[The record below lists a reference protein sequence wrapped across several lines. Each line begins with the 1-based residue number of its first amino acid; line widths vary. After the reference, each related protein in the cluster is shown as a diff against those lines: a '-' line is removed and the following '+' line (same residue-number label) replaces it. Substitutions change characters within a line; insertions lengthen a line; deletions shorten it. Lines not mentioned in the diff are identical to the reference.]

1 MRLNLARHALFWLTL
16 PLFLSAVS
24 QAQSDLPVPP
34 NDASTFARA
43 IAPDRGAAALR
54 DSLRKLRT
62 RASLIMVVAHPDD
75 EDGGALAYES
85 RYAGADVSL
94 LTLTRGE
101 GGQNVMSSNDWD
113 QLGLLR
119 TQELLAADRYYGVHQ
134 YWTRVADFG
143 FSKTL
148 EEALSNWGH
157 DRVLYDVVRVIRMTR
172 PLVVTAVFVGGV
184 SDGHGQHQVSGEMAQ
199 QAYKAAGDPNIFPD
213 QIRAGLRPWSPLK
226 VYARVPFARVSSK
239 GIYDYATGHW
249 APARFRNYVDGSWI
263 DGTPSTTLEVP
274 EGRYDSLYGLSYLQ
288 VAREGLNEQKSQNGG
303 VGLPLPGPAST
314 PYHLYASRV
323 PGVSG
328 VLGGAKDADFFSGI
342 DVSLEGIASYA
353 PAAEQ
358 AQWRSRLA
366 ALSATVEKAWN
377 ALSLEDPS
385 KIAPILAQGLK
396 QTNTLLAD
404 IAKSPLP
411 ADARYNMAHEL
422 EIKQRQF
429 NYALVQSLGLNVSAA
444 VAPTGEERG
453 RPGSS
458 ESQPT
463 FQIAIPDQQFNVNI
477 HLANQGIE
485 PVVLD
490 GVALDTSGDPDW
502 KIKPADA
509 SGAGQAKGA
518 VAAGES
524 RTLSLSVLA
533 PPHPRLTRAYF
544 SRPTIEQ
551 PYYDIA
557 DPRYLNLSTS
567 PYPLS
572 AQLTFRYDDVEL
584 HMTSA
589 VQTVHRVTGP
599 GPVLEP
605 MLVGPPVSL
614 WLSSSAGIVP
624 TGSTTLRIEVTLH
637 SNVKGPAKGAIHLEL
652 PAGWKSTPAAADF
665 ATAQDGDEQDIDFEI
680 HPKDVQAKPYTIK
693 VVADYNGQ
701 RFAQGYRMVGYPGLR
716 PYPYYRQATYR
727 TSGVDV
733 KTPPGLKIGYIMGTG
748 DDVPRSLE
756 DLGIHVDFLA
766 AQDLATGK
774 LSDYDAILV
783 GIRAYSVRPELR
795 TLNGRLLDYVK
806 NGGVLVV
813 QYQSAEFDHDYGP
826 YPLSLGGNP
835 EKVVDEH
842 SPVILLRP
850 DDPILSWPN
859 KITEADFSGW
869 IEERGHSFPDR
880 WDAKYVAVTETHDPD
895 QAPQKGGLLYA
906 RYGNGLYVYA
916 CYALYRQLPE
926 GVPGAFRIFAN
937 LLSLK
942 ENPGFAKPGA
952 NPQ

>member
-1 MRLNLARHALFWLTL
+1 MRVILACLVLFCLAP
-16 PLFLSAVS
+16 PLLLSGIC

-34 NDASTFARA
+34 NDASTFARP
-43 IAPDRGAAALR
+43 IDVDRGAAALR

-75 EDGGALAYES
+75 EDGGTLAYES
-85 RYAGADVSL
+85 RYVGADVSL

-113 QLGLLR
+113 ELGLLR

-148 EEALSNWGH
+148 EEALSNWDH

-172 PLVVTAVFVGGV
+172 PLVVTAVFVGAV

-199 QAYKAAGDPNIFPD
+199 QAYKAAGDPNVFPD

-226 VYARVPFARVSSK
+226 VYARVPFARISSK
-239 GIYDYATGHW
+239 GIYDYATGHF

-263 DGTPSTTLEVP
+263 EGAPSTTLAVP
-274 EGRYDSLYGLSYLQ
+274 EGRYDSFYGLSYFQ
-288 VAREGLNEQKSQNGG
+288 VAREGLNQQKSQNGG
-303 VGLPLPGPAST
+303 VGLPFPGPVAT
-314 PYHLYASRV
+314 PYHLYASRA
-323 PGVSG
+323 GISG
-328 VLGGAKDADFFSGI
+328 VLGGTKDSDFFSGI
-342 DVSLEGIASYA
+342 DVSLQGIAGYA
-353 PAAEQ
+353 PPAQQ
-358 AQWRSRLA
+358 AQWRAPLA

-377 ALSLEDPS
+377 AFSAQDPS
-385 KIAPILAQGLK
+385 KIAPILAQGLE
-396 QTNTLLAD
+396 QTNALLAD
-404 IAKSPLP
+404 IAKSTLP
-411 ADARYNMAHEL
+411 ADARYNMTHEL

-429 NYALVQSLGLNVSAA
+429 NDALVQALGLSLSAA
-444 VAPTGEERG
+444 VAPSGEDGG

-463 FQIAIPDQQFNVNI
+463 FQIATPDQKFNVNI
-477 HLANQGIE
+477 HLANQGGD
-485 PVVLD
+485 P
-490 GVALDTSGDPDW
+490 VALEDVRLDSSGDPGW
-502 KIKPADA
+502 KIAIQPSKTAKAD
-509 SGAGQAKGA
+509 GM

-524 RTLSLSVLA
+524 RTLSLSVVA
-533 PPHPRLTRAYF
+533 PPHPRFTRAYF
-544 SRPTIEQ
+544 SRPTVEQ
-551 PYYDIA
+551 PYYDIN

-572 AQLTFRYDDVEL
+572 AQLIFRYDGVDL
-584 HMTSA
+584 QMTSV
-589 VQTVHRVTGP
+589 VQTVHRVAGQ

-605 MLVGPPVSL
+605 MLVGPPISL
-614 WLSSSAGIVP
+614 WLSSAAGIVP
-624 TGSTTLRIEVTLH
+624 TGGTSLRIEVTLH
-637 SNVKGPAKGAIHLEL
+637 SNVKGPANGAIHLEL
-652 PAGWKSTPAAADF
+652 PAGWSSTPASADF
-665 ATAQDGDEQDIDFEI
+665 ATAQEGDEQNVGFEV
-680 HPKDVQAKPYTIK
+680 HPNDVRAKPYTIK
-693 VVADYNGQ
+693 VVAEYNGQ
-701 RFAQGYRMVGYPGLR
+701 RFAQGYQMVGYPGLR

-727 TSGVDV
+727 TSGVNV
-733 KTPPGLKIGYIMGTG
+733 KTAPGLKIGYITGSG

-756 DLGIHVDFLA
+756 DLGIHVDFLTP
-766 AQDLATGK
+766 QDLATGR

-795 TLNGRLLDYVK
+795 ILNGRLLDYVK
-806 NGGVLVV
+806 QGGVLVV
-813 QYQSAEFDHDYGP
+813 QYQSSEFDNDYGP

-842 SPVILLRP
+842 SPVVLLRP

-859 KITEADFSGW
+859 KITQADFSGW
-869 IEERGHSFPDR
+869 IEERGHSFADR
-880 WDAKYVAVTETHDPD
+880 WDPKYVAVTETHDPGQD
-895 QAPQKGGLLYA
+895 SQKGGLLYA
-906 RYGNGLYVYA
+906 RYGKGIYVYDS
-916 CYALYRQLPE
+916 YALYRQLPE

-942 ENPGFAKPGA
+942 ENPGFAQAK
-952 NPQ
+952 